1 MYRPVPSLSGPL
13 FPLLAIVHPR
23 GVVKITIKGHQGGA
37 ACARKDILP
46 SWGDPGSQRQDPC
59 HQSSRA
65 GWAPTRHTPV
75 TVKLSSDQAPGA
87 LAEGKY
93 TQCPK
98 PVPASQR
105 GREAIARGLSDFILE
120 QQGPETKATWGMCLR
135 GVWSTP
141 HARMWSEG
149 LFVQQWEHG

>member
-1 MYRPVPSLSGPL
+1 MCSKGLSPFLERSGVPEAGPL
-13 FPLLAIVHPR
+13 PSELEVRA
-23 GVVKITIKGHQGGA
+23 GGA
-37 ACARKDILP
+37 P
-46 SWGDPGSQRQDPC
+46 M
-59 HQSSRA
+59 
-65 GWAPTRHTPV
+65 RHTPV
-75 TVKLSSDQAPGA
+75 TAKLSSEQATGA
-87 LAEGKY
+87 LAEGTY

-141 HARMWSEG
+141 DARMWSEG
-149 LFVQQWEHG
+149 LFVQQWERGWFLTGGGEARMLL